1 MSEIKVDKI
10 SPQSGTELTL
20 GDAADD
26 FLLPNNAELIA
37 QSGST
42 ITIASGATLANAGT
56 ATGFGGGK
64 VLQIVSTFTGASS
77 SGSGAIPLDDTIPQ
91 AGAGHEV
98 MTLAITP
105 QESDSKLWIQVVV
118 TGCTDNQG
126 DFSLALFQ
134 DSTANALACSRA
146 KSGQSYGGDMDT
158 NSLSWVMTSGTTSE
172 TTFKVEIGGN
182 GTSTGYF
189 NWQNYNTGGSYAS
202 QIYGGVANS
211 GIIIMEIST

>member
-10 SPQSGTELTL
+10 SPQSGTELEI
-20 GDAADD
+20 GD
-26 FLLPNNAELIA
+26 
-37 QSGST
+37 SGDT
-42 ITIASGATLANAGT
+42 ITIPSGATITNSGT

-77 SGSGAIPLDDTIPQ
+77 SGSGAIPLDNTIPQ

-98 MTLAITP
+98 MTLAVTP

-118 TGCTDNQG
+118 TGCTNNQG
-126 DFSLALFQ
+126 DFSIALFQ

-158 NSLSWVMTSGTTSE
+158 NSLSWVMTSDTTSE

-182 GTSTGYF
+182 GTNTGYF

-211 GIIIMEIST
+211 GIIIMEISA